1 MLKSKKLSK
10 YKKISHGFFNRNGG
24 KSQGIYRSLNCGLGS
39 NDEKTK
45 VNENIKIVKNKINP
59 NAKDIFFVHQIHSN
73 NFIFLSRNS
82 KHKKKKINAD
92 AIITNQKKL
101 PIAVLTADCVP
112 ILLYNEEKKM
122 IAAIHAGWKGAYKGI
137 IKNVINFMF
146 KQGCKSGNTTVAIGP
161 SISKNSYE
169 VKKDF
174 KKKFVKKDKKN
185 IIFFKDS
192 NKKIYFDLPN
202 YVKSQV
208 KLHKIKNIDFLNKDT
223 FIKKNNFFSARQ
235 SIKFKHN
242 DYGRNIS
249 IIVIN

>member
-1 MLKSKKLSK
+1 MITSKKLSTHN
-10 YKKISHGFFNRNGG
+10 KIKHGFFGKNGG
-24 KSQGIYRSLNCGLGS
+24 KSKGIYKSLNCGTGS
-39 NDEKTK
+39 KDKRNNVYENLKIAKTK
-45 VNENIKIVKNKINP
+45 ISKKCKN
-59 NAKDIFFVHQIHSN
+59 
-73 NFIFLSRNS
+73 IFLLHQLHSS
-82 KHKKKKINAD
+82 KYYFIDKNTKSINKKIKAD
-92 AIITNQKKL
+92 AIVTNQKKL
-101 PIAVLTADCVP
+101 PIAVLTADCAP
-112 ILLYNEEKKM
+112 ILLYDNKKNM

-146 KQGCKSGNTTVAIGP
+146 KQGCKSRNTTVAIGP

>member
-1 MLKSKKLSK
+1 MIKSKKL
-10 YKKISHGFFNRNGG
+10 KKLKDISHGFFNKEGG
-24 KSQGIYRSLNCGLGS
+24 KSKGIYQSLNCGPGS
-39 NDEKTK
+39 NDKK
-45 VNENIKIVKNKINP
+45 KHIKQNLEIVKNKIS
-59 NAKDIFFVHQIHSN
+59 KKSKKIFLLHQTHSN
-73 NFIFLSRNS
+73 KFIFVNKYFRVN
-82 KHKKKKINAD
+82 KKRLKAD
-92 AIITNQKKL
+92 AVITDQKKL
-101 PIAVLTADCVP
+101 PIGILTADCAP
-112 ILLYNEEKKM
+112 ILIYDNISK
-122 IAAIHAGWKGAYKGI
+122 IVAAIHAGWKGAYKGI